1 MPMTPNLELSI
12 AKEVA
17 VLIREARRM
26 RDEARLLQ
34 NDERRQTL
42 LAAARISN
50 RSPSGCNRANCDCA
64 LPRASALPPAF
75 GTNAAS
81 P

>member
-1 MPMTPNLELSI
+1 MPMTQSLELSI

-34 NDERRQTL
+34 DIELRQTL
-42 LAAARISN
+42 LAAARKIESLAELVQ
-50 RSPSGCNRANCDCA
+50 SGQ
-64 LPRASALPPAF
+64 L
-75 GTNAAS
+75 
-81 P
+81 